1 MSRKNKGNF
10 LKSYEVILSEPHLI
24 KEGMLISTALNLL
37 AKEIR
42 ADNET
47 WWRNPATGEKLTRN
61 RPEMMMLMVSEIA
74 EAMEGFR
81 KDLMDDKLP
90 HRKMETVEFAD
101 LFIRLMDYVGEFCP
115 DFGEAVAE
123 KWEFNKTRKDHTPE
137 ARLAENGKKF

>member
-1 MSRKNKGNF
+1 VLKGNF
-10 LKSYEVILSEPHLI
+10 MSEYEVVVPKPPLI

-37 AKEIR
+37 AKEFR

-47 WWRNPATGEKLTRN
+47 WWVNPATGEKLTRN

-123 KWEFNKTRKDHTPE
+123 KREFNRTRKDHSAE
-137 ARLAENGKKF
+137 ERLKPNGKRF

>member
-1 MSRKNKGNF
+1 MND
-10 LKSYEVILSEPHLI
+10 YEIIVSKPPLI
-24 KEGMLISTALNLL
+24 KEGTLISTALNLL
-37 AKEIR
+37 AKEFR

-47 WWRNPATGEKLTRN
+47 WWVNPATGEKLTRN

-115 DFGEAVAE
+115 DFGEAVVE
-123 KWEFNKTRKDHTPE
+123 KREFNRTRKDHTPE
-137 ARLAENGKKF
+137 ARLAEGGKKF

>member
-1 MSRKNKGNF
+1 MLKGNF
-10 LKSYEVILSEPHLI
+10 MSEYEVIVPKPPLI

-37 AKEIR
+37 AKEFR

-47 WWRNPATGEKLTRN
+47 WWVNPATGEKLTRN

-115 DFGEAVAE
+115 DFGEAVVE
-123 KWEFNKTRKDHTPE
+123 KREFNRTRKDHTPE
-137 ARLAENGKKF
+137 ARLAEGGKKF

>member
-1 MSRKNKGNF
+1 MSE
-10 LKSYEVILSEPHLI
+10 YEVLVP
-24 KEGMLISTALNLL
+24 KPPMMKDGMLISTALNLL
-37 AKEIR
+37 AKEFR

-47 WWRNPATGEKLTRN
+47 WWVNPATGEKLTRN

-101 LFIRLMDYVGEFCP
+101 LFIRLMGYAGEFCP

-123 KWEFNKTRKDHTPE
+123 KLEYNKTRKDHTPE
-137 ARLAENGKKF
+137 ARLAEGGKKF

>member
-1 MSRKNKGNF
+1 MNRGNF
-10 LKSYEVILSEPHLI
+10 MSEYEVVVPKPPMM

-37 AKEIR
+37 AKEFR

-47 WWRNPATGEKLTRN
+47 WWVNPATGEKLTRN

-115 DFGEAVAE
+115 DFGEAVVE
-123 KWEFNKTRKDHTPE
+123 KREFNRTRKDHTPE
-137 ARLAENGKKF
+137 ARLAEGGKKF